1 MTAPQTST
9 YEEHPQRVLA
19 AIALTPWQ
27 GRRFQPASYAN
38 LGPAVFTTPDGETHL
53 QVDGHAAVANWLEAK
68 GWDDAAD
75 GPHPVL
81 DGLPYVR
88 VTNGTQP
95 LTTSRTDSHRL
106 ASAYVL
112 NGKNADGVEFRKH
125 LVAEGGLAPKRP
137 IDWGRLARACFR
149 YDPLSL
155 LHGVFFSQGEIHG
168 NPKFPRIVSG
178 FVEADNVQPASRGGA
193 RVDRVDSSK
202 GEGRTA
208 ERGYGNV
215 PLPITD
221 DYTAERITLYWS
233 LDRTALVATRLP
245 DVAQR
250 VLAHVGQ
257 WQLRRLID
265 EPIKPR
271 TFCDLQAQ
279 PPEGLPA
286 AGELEQLIN
295 EGIAACAAQ
304 GLFADPLVTVITH
317 G

>member
-1 MTAPQTST
+1 MTARQKSI
-9 YEEHPQRVLA
+9 YEEHSQRVLA
-19 AIALTPWQ
+19 AIALTPLQ
-27 GRRFQPASYAN
+27 GHRFQPASYAN
-38 LGPAVFTTPDGETHL
+38 LGPALFTTPDGVTHL
-53 QVDGHAAVANWLEAK
+53 QVDGHAAVANWLEAT
-68 GWDDAAD
+68 GWDDAVD

-112 NGKNADGVEFRKH
+112 DGKTTDGVEFRKH
-125 LVAEGGLAPKRP
+125 LVAECGLAHKRP
-137 IDWGRLARACFR
+137 IDLERVARFCFR

-155 LHGVFFSQGEIHG
+155 LHGVFFSLGEIHG

-178 FVEADNVQPASRGGA
+178 FVEADDVQPASKGGA

-208 ERGYGNV
+208 ELGYGNV

-221 DYTAERITLYWS
+221 DYTAGLITLYWS
-233 LDRTALVATRLP
+233 LDRAALSATRLP
-245 DVAQR
+245 EAARQ
-250 VLAHVGQ
+250 LLEHVGQ

-271 TFCDLQAQ
+271 TFCDLAAS

-286 AGELEQLIN
+286 AGELERLIR
-295 EGIAACAAQ
+295 EGITACAAQ
-304 GLFADPLVTVITH
+304 GLFADPLVTVVTH

>member
-1 MTAPQTST
+1 MTEPQNPS

-19 AIALTPWQ
+19 SIPLEPWQ

-38 LGPAVFTTPDGETHL
+38 LGPALFTTPDNVTHL
-53 QVDGHAAVANWLEAK
+53 QVDGHAAVANWLEAE

-75 GPHPVL
+75 QPHPVL

-112 NGKNADGVEFRKH
+112 NGKTADGVEFRKQ
-125 LVAEGGLAPKRP
+125 LVAECGLAPKRP
-137 IDWGRLARACFR
+137 IDWELMARFCFR

-155 LHGVFFSQGEIHG
+155 LHGVFFSLGDIHG
-168 NPKFPRIVSG
+168 NPRFPRIVSG
-178 FVEADNVQPASRGGA
+178 FVEADEVQPASKGGA

-208 ERGYGNV
+208 EGGYGNV

-233 LDRTALVATRLP
+233 LDRTALTATRLP
-245 DVAQR
+245 DAAQR
-250 VLAHVGQ
+250 LLEYVGQ
-257 WQLRRLID
+257 WQLRRLVD
-265 EPIKPR
+265 APIKPR
-271 TFCDLQAQ
+271 SFCDLKAN

-286 AGELEQLIN
+286 AVELERLIS
-295 EGIAACAAQ
+295 EGIAACSAQ
-304 GLFADPLVTVITH
+304 GLFADPLVTVVTH